1 MSKEKQEII
10 FYLFIPL
17 HLIPP
22 PASTPDL
29 RVLHLPLGTGSLRAG
44 RLLPHARGVCPGPG
58 TPGMWTVATPG
69 ARTHDLLSVKQ
80 TC

>member
-17 HLIPP
+17 PLIPP
-22 PASTPDL
+22 PLASPL
-29 RVLHLPLGTGSLRAG
+29 RNRIPEGGAS
-44 RLLPHARGVCPGPG
+44 PPARSRRVPGPG

-69 ARTHDLLSVKQ
+69 PRTHDLLSVKQ